1 MNGKIPK
8 PWMEDSEGL
17 KLTDWNQNVIFLPT
31 ISGISLL
38 FSILSMIKAV
48 IEFNIIRV
56 HIEVNIKNYNS
67 NDLDKLNLV
76 KLSYGGKVLGSS

>member
-38 FSILSMIKAV
+38 FSVLSMIKAV

-56 HIEVNIKNYNS
+56 HIEVYLKTTTEHCAQVNFS
-67 NDLDKLNLV
+67 DT
-76 KLSYGGKVLGSS
+76 